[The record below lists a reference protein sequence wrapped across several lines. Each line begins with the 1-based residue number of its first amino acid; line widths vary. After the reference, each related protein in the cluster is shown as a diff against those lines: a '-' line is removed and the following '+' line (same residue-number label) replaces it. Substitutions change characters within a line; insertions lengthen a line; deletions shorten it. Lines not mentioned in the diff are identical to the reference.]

1 MCKTIHAF
9 IYDINFIPL
18 HQSKCC
24 EALID
29 NRVDVPIFVLEDKDT
44 ETKLNLKHALK
55 TVFGGLCAVE
65 YVCKITP

>member
-1 MCKTIHAF
+1 MCKTRHAF
-9 IYDINFIPL
+9 IYDSNFIPL

-29 NRVDVPIFVLEDKDT
+29 NRVDVPICVLEDKDT